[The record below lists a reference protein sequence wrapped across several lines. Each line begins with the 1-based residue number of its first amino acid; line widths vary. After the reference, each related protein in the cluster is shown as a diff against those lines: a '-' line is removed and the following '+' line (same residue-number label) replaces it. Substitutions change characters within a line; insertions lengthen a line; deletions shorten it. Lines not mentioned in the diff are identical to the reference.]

1 MSEENLNNEPL
12 NENTSEEL
20 AASENE
26 TENLHHSDY
35 KMPVG
40 NDKTRSTTCQ
50 ECTATGFSATHRT
63 SILIGLSPTS
73 TMA

>member
-26 TENLHHSDY
+26 T
-35 KMPVG
+35 KI
-40 NDKTRSTTCQ
+40 
-50 ECTATGFSATHRT
+50 CTIRITKRPAGT
-63 SILIGLSPTS
+63 I
-73 TMA
+73 